1 MKAILQKTIL
11 QKVSILILSVILVC
25 SILPARAEAS
35 FEIPGSCQVQ
45 TDTGAAGTVKTLDY
59 YYNHNTYFSL
69 RDIAMVLR
77 DTDKAF
83 SLEVTKN
90 SVSLSPGNAYTPV
103 GGENAPWE
111 DSENPDISLRRNE
124 FKVGEQTVLYYTM
137 IVRLPSG
144 YYDCFMMAA
153 DLAMI
158 LDMDI
163 QNHRTGCRLLT
174 APHTGFLLCL
184 SGGLGTGRL
193 FLRGQRR
200 VGRRCLYGR
209 ALLPISVRHS
219 LSHSQHFQAYDMSLG
234 DGCHFI
240 RTDYP

>member
-11 QKVSILILSVILVC
+11 QKVSILILSVILIC
-25 SILPARAEAS
+25 PIPSARAKAS

-103 GGENAPWE
+103 GGENVPWE

-144 YYDCFMMAA
+144 HYDCFMMAA
-153 DLAMI
+153 DLGMI
-158 LDMDI
+158 LDVNITVPASDS
-163 QNHRTGCRLLT
+163 LLI
-174 APHTGFLLCL
+174 HTQDPF
-184 SGGLGTGRL
+184 
-193 FLRGQRR
+193 R
-200 VGRRCLYGR
+200 VSPA
-209 ALLPISVRHS
+209 ALE
-219 LSHSQHFQAYDMSLG
+219 QAG
-234 DGCHFI
+234 
-240 RTDYP
+240 